1 MAYTAAH
8 MVTAAHRQ
16 RASSLKEIRMPLP
29 PLRAGSLLCASLAI
43 AISLPTSAAAQTP
56 SRVDFAR
63 DVQPLLRQNCV
74 SCHGPSQQMA
84 GLRLDRRRDAMR
96 GSTFGTVIG
105 PGNGEASR
113 LYLRVSGTQRG
124 TQMPPTGALGDEQIA
139 LLKAWID
146 EGAEWPDALS
156 GDVAPVPADPGA
168 VQLMALL
175 RAGDAAGFRRAL
187 AAAPAA
193 ATRNGSDG
201 ITPLMYAALYGTADA
216 VRALL
221 DAGANPN
228 AKNDAGATALLWA
241 VDDAAKTRLLI
252 ARGADVNQ
260 RSLDGRTPLMVAA
273 AQAGSSEVLALLLD
287 AGADPNVDLEDLTAL
302 GEAAYAGDVAAMQLL
317 MARGADPK
325 KGAMVSIIQAAAA
338 DCVRCIELLIPS
350 LDEVALGRA
359 ALAVLPPNDDGR
371 DVAMLLDAGA
381 NVNAV
386 DRQGRSVLM
395 RAAASDTVP
404 PALVQRLLSS
414 GADVHAKARNGETA
428 LAFANPRGNTPTRNL
443 LAAAGGTATSAS
455 PIATPS
461 TAKPSSATP
470 RDAVIRAL
478 PILQQTGVTFRR
490 KAGCVSCHNNT
501 LTARVTT
508 EASRAGIR
516 IDDAVSRSEVQGIAQ
531 FLETWR
537 ERALQGLGIPGDAD
551 TVSYIMLGLADE
563 QHPADPATDAMAR
576 FLKRRQLA
584 DGSWR
589 PVAHRPPIE
598 STSITVTALS
608 LRALQLYSPAPM
620 RAAYQDAARAGGR
633 WLAAQTPGN
642 TEERASQLLGMKWAG
657 QGADRIG
664 LATRALIADQRLD
677 GGWAQLPT
685 LESDAYAT
693 GQALVAMHD
702 AGGVPTTDPAY
713 QRGVAFLLRTQHA
726 DGTWHVASRA
736 LAIQPLFDIGFPHG
750 NDSWISAAGTNWAT
764 TALALAVQGQRR

>member
-1 MAYTAAH
+1 
-8 MVTAAHRQ
+8 
-16 RASSLKEIRMPLP
+16 MPLP
-29 PLRAGSLLCASLAI
+29 PLRAGVSALCASLAI
-43 AISLPTSAAAQTP
+43 AVGVAPSTGAQTP
-56 SRVDFAR
+56 SRVDYAR
-63 DVQPLLRQNCV
+63 DVQPLLRQHCV
-74 SCHGPSQQMA
+74 TCHGPSQQMA

-113 LYLRVSGTQRG
+113 LYLRVSGTRRG
-124 TQMPPTGALGDEQIA
+124 TQMPPTGALKDEQIA

-156 GDVAPVPADPGA
+156 GDVAPAPADPVA
-168 VQLMALL
+168 TQLMASL
-175 RAGDAAGFRRAL
+175 RAGDAVGFRRTL
-187 AAAPAA
+187 STMPVA

-201 ITPLMYAALYGTADA
+201 ITPLMYAALYSTVDE

-252 ARGADVNQ
+252 ERGADVNA

-273 AQAGSSEVLALLLD
+273 GRAGASEVLTLLLD
-287 AGADPNVDLEDLTAL
+287 KGADPNLDLDDLTAL

-325 KGAMVSIIQAAAA
+325 KGAIVSVIQAAEA
-338 DCVRCIELLIPS
+338 DCARCIALLIPS
-350 LDEVALGRA
+350 LDKAALGRA
-359 ALAVLPPNDDGR
+359 ALAILPPNDDG
-371 DVAMLLDAGA
+371 DELAMLLDAGA
-381 NVNAV
+381 DVNAI
-386 DRQGRSVLM
+386 DREGRSVLM
-395 RAAASDTVP
+395 RTAASDTAP

-414 GADVHAKARNGETA
+414 GADPRATGRNGETA
-428 LAFANPRGNTPTRNL
+428 LAFASPRGDTPTRHAL
-443 LAAAGGTATSAS
+443 TAAAAAPAPPAS
-455 PIATPS
+455 PGPAPSAIAPS
-461 TAKPSSATP
+461 GAAFSPAASP

-478 PILQQTGVTFRR
+478 PILQKTGVTFRH

-501 LTARVTT
+501 LTARVTA
-508 EASRAGIR
+508 EALRAGIA
-516 IDDAVSRSEVQGIAQ
+516 IDESVARSEVKGIAQ

-563 QHPADPATDAMAR
+563 KHPADPATDAMAR

-589 PVAHRPPIE
+589 TVAHRPPIE
-598 STSITVTALS
+598 STDITVTALS
-608 LRALQLYSPAPM
+608 LRALQVYAPAPM
-620 RAAYQDAARAGGR
+620 RAEYDNAAKAAGR
-633 WLAAQTPGN
+633 WLAGQTPWN

-657 QGADRIG
+657 QSADRVA
-664 LATRALIADQRLD
+664 LATRALVADQRPD
-677 GGWAQLPT
+677 GGWSQLPT
-685 LESDAYAT
+685 LASDSYAT
-693 GQALVAMHD
+693 GQALVALHD

-713 QRGVAFLLRTQHA
+713 QRGIAFLLRTQHA

-750 NDSWISAAGTNWAT
+750 NDSWISAAGTNWAA
-764 TALALAVQGQRR
+764 TALALAAQGQER

>member
-1 MAYTAAH
+1 M
-8 MVTAAHRQ
+8 
-16 RASSLKEIRMPLP
+16 LLL
-29 PLRAGSLLCASLAI
+29 PLRSSVSVLCAGVAIAASLA
-43 AISLPTSAAAQTP
+43 PSAVAQTAP
-56 SRVDFAR
+56 RVDFAR
-63 DVQPLLRQNCV
+63 EVQPLLRQHCV

-113 LYLRVSGTQRG
+113 LYLRIVGAQRG
-124 TQMPPTGALGDEQIA
+124 TQMPPTGALKDEQIA
-139 LLKAWID
+139 LVKAWID
-146 EGAEWPDALS
+146 QGAEWPDSLS
-156 GDVAPVPADPGA
+156 GDVAPVPADPEA
-168 VQLMALL
+168 ARLMASL

-187 AAAPAA
+187 SATPVA

-201 ITPLMYAALYGTADA
+201 ITPLMYAALYGTASDLR
-216 VRALL
+216 VLL

-252 ARGADVNQ
+252 ARGAEVNV

-273 AQAGSSEVLALLLD
+273 GQAGSSEVLTLLLD
-287 AGADPNVDLEDLTAL
+287 KGAEPNADLEDLTAL
-302 GEAAYAGDVAAMQLL
+302 GEAAYAADVAAMQLL
-317 MARGADPK
+317 MARGADPR
-325 KGAMVSIIQAAAA
+325 KGAIVSVIQAAAA

-350 LDEVALGRA
+350 LDTPALGRA
-359 ALAVLPPNDDGR
+359 ALAVLPPNDDG
-371 DVAMLLDAGA
+371 DELAMLLDAGA
-381 NVNAV
+381 DVNAV

-414 GADVHAKARNGETA
+414 GANVHATSRNGETA
-428 LAFANPRGNTPTRNL
+428 MVFASPRGNTPTRNTL
-443 LAAAGGTATSAS
+443 TAAAGVPATVATPAS
-455 PIATPS
+455 TPPPATPS
-461 TAKPSSATP
+461 PAASP

-501 LTARVTT
+501 LTARVTA
-508 EASRAGIR
+508 EASRAGIP
-516 IDDAVSRSEVQGIAQ
+516 IDEAVARSEVKGIAQ
-531 FLETWR
+531 FIETWR

-563 QHPADPATDAMAR
+563 KHPPDPATDAMAR

-589 PVAHRPPIE
+589 TVAHRPPIE
-598 STSITVTALS
+598 STDITATALS
-608 LRALQLYSPAPM
+608 LRALQVYAPAPM
-620 RAAYQDAARAGGR
+620 RAAYEDAARAGGR
-633 WLAAQTPGN
+633 WLAAQTPRN
-642 TEERASQLLGMKWAG
+642 TEARASQLMGMKWAE
-657 QGADRIG
+657 QGAGRIG
-664 LATRALIADQRLD
+664 LATRALVADQRPD

-693 GQALVAMHD
+693 GQALVALHD
-702 AGGVPTTDPAY
+702 AGDVSTADAVY

-726 DGTWHVASRA
+726 DGTWRVASRA

-750 NDSWISAAGTNWAT
+750 NDSWISAAGTNWAA
-764 TALALAVQGQRR
+764 TALALSAQGQQP

>member
-1 MAYTAAH
+1 
-8 MVTAAHRQ
+8 
-16 RASSLKEIRMPLP
+16 MPLP
-29 PLRAGSLLCASLAI
+29 PLRAGALLLCASIATAI
-43 AISLPTSAAAQTP
+43 GLTSSTAAQTP

-113 LYLRVSGTQRG
+113 LYLRISGTQRG
-124 TQMPPTGALGDEQIA
+124 PQMPPTGALKDEQIA

-146 EGAEWPDALS
+146 EGAEWPDALA

-168 VQLMALL
+168 LQLMASL
-175 RAGDAAGFRRAL
+175 RSGDGAGFRRAL
-187 AAAPAA
+187 AAAPAGA
-193 ATRNGSDG
+193 SRNGSDG
-201 ITPLMYAALYGTADA
+201 ITPLMYAALYGTVDE

-252 ARGADVNQ
+252 ARGADVNV

-273 AQAGSSEVLALLLD
+273 AQAGSSEVLTLLLD
-287 AGADPNVDLEDLTAL
+287 KGADPNVDLEDLTAL

-325 KGAMVSIIQAAAA
+325 QGAIVSIIQAAAA

-350 LDEVALGRA
+350 LDKVALGRA

-371 DVAMLLDAGA
+371 DLAMLLDAGA
-381 NVNAV
+381 DVNAV
-386 DRQGRSVLM
+386 DRQGRSMLM
-395 RAAASDTVP
+395 RTAASDTVP

-414 GADVHAKARNGETA
+414 GADVHATGRNGETA
-428 LAFANPRGNTPTRNL
+428 LGFASPRGNTPTRAL
-443 LAAAGGTATSAS
+443 LTAAAGRTTTAAS
-455 PIATPS
+455 PGATPS
-461 TAKPSSATP
+461 TTAPSAAATP
-470 RDAVIRAL
+470 REAVVRAL

-516 IDDAVSRSEVQGIAQ
+516 IDDAVARSEVQGIAR

-551 TVSYIMLGLADE
+551 TVSYIMIGLADE

-576 FLKRRQLA
+576 FIKRRQLA

-608 LRALQLYSPAPM
+608 LRALQLYAPAPM
-620 RAAYQDAARAGGR
+620 RSAYQDAAKAGGR
-633 WLAAQTPGN
+633 WLAAQTPNN

-657 QGADRIG
+657 QDAERVD
-664 LATRALIADQRLD
+664 LATRALIADQRPD
-677 GGWAQLPT
+677 GGWSQLPT

-702 AGGVPTTDPAY
+702 AGGMPTTDPAY

-750 NDSWISAAGTNWAT
+750 GDSWISAAGSNWAT
-764 TALALAVQGQRR
+764 TALALAAQGQGR

>member
-1 MAYTAAH
+1 
-8 MVTAAHRQ
+8 
-16 RASSLKEIRMPLP
+16 MPLP
-29 PLRAGSLLCASLAI
+29 PLRAGVSALCASLAI
-43 AISLPTSAAAQTP
+43 ALTLAPPTVAQTP

-63 DVQPLLRQNCV
+63 DVQPLLRQHCV
-74 SCHGPSQQMA
+74 TCHGPSQQMA

-96 GSTFGTVIG
+96 GSTFGAVIG

-124 TQMPPTGALGDEQIA
+124 TQMPPTGALKDEQIA

-146 EGAEWPDALS
+146 EGAEWPDLLS
-156 GDVAPVPADPGA
+156 GDVAPVPSDPGA
-168 VQLMALL
+168 SQLMASL
-175 RAGDAAGFRRAL
+175 RAGDGAGFRRAL
-187 AAAPAA
+187 LATPAA
-193 ATRNGSDG
+193 ATRNGGDG
-201 ITPLMYAALYGTADA
+201 ITPLMYAALYGTADDL
-216 VRALL
+216 RALL

-228 AKNDAGATALLWA
+228 AKNDAGATALFWA
-241 VDDAAKTRLLI
+241 VDDAAKTRLLLE
-252 ARGADVNQ
+252 RGADVNV

-273 AQAGSSEVLALLLD
+273 GRAGSSAVLTLLLD
-287 AGADPNVDLEDLTAL
+287 KGADPTVDLDDLTAL

-325 KGAMVSIIQAAAA
+325 KGAIVSVIQAAQA
-338 DCVRCIELLIPS
+338 DCVRCIELLVPS
-350 LDEVALGRA
+350 LDKAALGRA
-359 ALAVLPPNDDGR
+359 ALAILPPNDDG
-371 DVAMLLDAGA
+371 DELAMLLDAGA
-381 NVNAV
+381 DVNAV

-395 RAAASDTVP
+395 RTAASDTVP
-404 PALVQRLLSS
+404 ASLVQRLLSS
-414 GADVHAKARNGETA
+414 GADVHATGRSGETA
-428 LAFANPRGNTPTRNL
+428 LLFASPRGSTPTRSAL
-443 LAAAGGTATSAS
+443 TAAAAGRAAAAGAS
-455 PIATPS
+455 PATTTPS
-461 TAKPSSATP
+461 GATLSRAASP

-501 LTARVTT
+501 LTARVTA
-508 EASRAGIR
+508 ESQRAGIP
-516 IDDAVSRSEVQGIAQ
+516 IDETVARSEVKGIAQ

-563 QHPADPATDAMAR
+563 RHPADPATDAMAR

-589 PVAHRPPIE
+589 TVAHRPPIE
-598 STSITVTALS
+598 STDITVTALS
-608 LRALQLYSPAPM
+608 LRALQMYAPAPM
-620 RAAYQDAARAGGR
+620 RAAYEDAAKAGGR
-633 WLAAQTPGN
+633 WLAAQTPWN

-657 QGADRIG
+657 QSADRLGI
-664 LATRALIADQRLD
+664 ATGALVAAQRPD
-677 GGWAQLPT
+677 GGWSQLPT

-693 GQALVAMHD
+693 GQALVALHD
-702 AGGVPTTDPAY
+702 AGGVLIADPAY

-750 NDSWISAAGTNWAT
+750 NDSWISAAGTNWAA
-764 TALALAVQGQRR
+764 TALALSVQGQR